1 MHSQFV
7 CFFVGFV
14 SISVV
19 LFDPPECLAQSQTI
33 SVSVREGTE
42 ESFRGTYGGADRADS
57 IADGCS
63 GYIAED
69 PNFALEVEFEGWVRV
84 SVESGANEDTTL
96 VLEQN
101 GVAICNDDASTA
113 TLDPEILTYL
123 EAGTYSVYVGS
134 IAPNEHGRFRI
145 TFADATEAT
154 YPVVTGDRDLT
165 LYGVSGG
172 LVDASNRGT
181 GCVGTIGQRPSH
193 IIQVG
198 EPMLLD
204 INASS
209 NSDLTLVIIG
219 SGDVW
224 CNDDAVGTLNPRIVD
239 WFSEGMLRIFVGSHN
254 PRVEAMYSL
263 NIMSSSN
270 Y

>member
-7 CFFVGFV
+7 HLFVGFV
-14 SISVV
+14 GISIL
-19 LFDPPECLAQSQTI
+19 LFDSPETFAQSQTI
-33 SVSVREGTE
+33 TVSVREGTE
-42 ESFRGTYGGADRADS
+42 ESFRGTYGGGERADS
-57 IADGCS
+57 IAEGCS

-69 PNFALEVEFEGWVRV
+69 PNFTLEVEFEGWVRI

-101 GVAICNDDASTA
+101 GVAVCNDDASTA

-123 EAGTYSVYVGS
+123 EAGSYSVYVGS

-145 TFADATEAT
+145 TFSDATQAT

-172 LVDASNRGT
+172 VVDASARGP

-198 EPMLLD
+198 EPLLLN

-209 NSDLTLVIIG
+209 ASDLTLVIIG
-219 SGDVW
+219 NGDVW
-224 CNDDAVGTLNPRIVD
+224 CNDDSVGTLNPRVVD

-263 NIMSSSN
+263 NIVSSATD
-270 Y
+270 